1 MTKRNK
7 GGSLMTK
14 RKELKQAQQVL
25 IDQMIKAEPQDAD
38 LAREKIE
45 KWTAVLTENYLAVR
59 EEEEY
64 LMTNHYEGGNV
75 MTKKILFA
83 LSCII
88 LMLGVLIAMQLNFTL
103 GILMAVAG
111 ALYLIME
118 VNND

>member
-1 MTKRNK
+1 
-7 GGSLMTK
+7 
-14 RKELKQAQQVL
+14 
-25 IDQMIKAEPQDAD
+25 
-38 LAREKIE
+38 
-45 KWTAVLTENYLAVR
+45 VR
-59 EEEEY
+59 EEEAY